1 MEEPEAHLYPTLQ
14 RKVFETIFSLAEDF
28 GVQLIVTSNSQQI
41 FSCVDVRILI
51 ILLSYLCYFR

>member
-14 RKVFETIFSLAEDF
+14 REVFETILSLAEDF

-51 ILLSYLCYFR
+51 ILLSYLHYFR